1 MTAIIGD
8 SSIYA
13 HDIVPVTLAVN
24 TVKVLGLL
32 DNLRKPNF

>member
-13 HDIVPVTLAVN
+13 HDIVPMTLAVN
-24 TVKVLGLL
+24 TVKVLELL
-32 DNLRKPNF
+32 DNLREHNF